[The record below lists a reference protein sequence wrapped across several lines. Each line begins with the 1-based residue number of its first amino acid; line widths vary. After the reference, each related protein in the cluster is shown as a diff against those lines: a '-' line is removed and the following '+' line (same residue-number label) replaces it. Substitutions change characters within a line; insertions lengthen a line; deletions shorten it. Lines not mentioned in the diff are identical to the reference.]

1 MPRFVH
7 TPARRAGRVRAAEHV
22 APALPPAPGPL
33 QVSPSE
39 SSVTA
44 PSVLVP
50 TPVSASGAARV
61 FVPDALVR
69 CAAVFLPAGL
79 PREGRVA
86 FWSPEGELPPLADPR
101 ERGAATGGRTG
112 SHGAA
117 DGPGAARPVATG
129 PERDEVTV
137 VRLQE
142 GVARACA
149 VPAVVL
155 PVADA
160 LPLLVRARR
169 DGAAHPAAAC
179 WGAAASHALHLL
191 ARGRLLPGLTAS
203 DHDAWR
209 AGPLDAD
216 DIAQLRAIA
225 AAMPPEAH
233 AVPLTGPTSSPL
245 PEPSPD
251 SLSAEDRRL
260 RLPDPEA
267 LVRAFL
273 DAVADSLPRTPAA
286 VFAAG
291 APFAARAPQRL
302 PGARTWAA
310 EAAAGMD
317 AGVRVSLRLDLSA
330 YDAFDS
336 AAVAAA
342 REPAQ
347 AWGTRAAD
355 GAEEADATEGADVTS
370 GLPGRGGP
378 DDGGGPRRAGTA
390 LVQIHS
396 LADPTLVIDAAGLWA
411 GHGDDSFGPRARIDA
426 MLALRR
432 AARVW
437 APLTRLLERDVPDA
451 LPLAEDELYD
461 LLGPGAARLADAG
474 VAVHWPRELARTLS
488 ATAVVRPAPGTATDG
503 TFFFDTDELL
513 RFDWQLALDGD
524 PLTEREMDALAE
536 SHRPIVRLRDQWVVV
551 DPALVRKAR
560 RRELG
565 LLEPV
570 DALAVALTGSTEIDG
585 ETVQAVPAGA
595 LAALRDRLVAGP
607 AAVPQPPALAA
618 TLRDY
623 QLKGLAWL
631 DLMTSLGLGGC
642 LADDMGL
649 GKTVTVIAL
658 HLHRAR
664 PAPTLVVCPAS
675 LLGNWQREIARFAPG
690 VPAHRFHG
698 TGRTLEGV
706 TDGFVLTTYG
716 TMRSSADTLAA
727 HTWGMV
733 VADEAQHVKNPFSST
748 AKALRTIP
756 APARVALTGTP
767 VENNLS
773 ELWALL
779 DWTTPGLLGPLK
791 AFRSRHARIV
801 ENVENAKHA
810 GVRDADNEH
819 AVERLSRLVRPFL
832 LRRRKSDPGIVPE
845 LPPKTESD
853 HPVALTREQASLYE
867 AVVRETMAAIEAAE
881 GIARRGLVM
890 KLLTSLKQIC
900 NHPAQ
905 YLKEDRTRLAGR
917 SGKLSLL
924 EELLDTI
931 LAEDGSVLIFTQ
943 YVSMAR
949 LLSAHLAA
957 RAIPSQLLHGGTP
970 VADRERMVDRFQS
983 GEVPVFVLS
992 LKAAGTGLNL
1002 TRAGHVVHFDRWW
1015 NPAVE
1020 EQATDRAYRIGQTQP
1035 VQVHRLIAEGTVED
1049 RIAEMLRSKRALA
1062 DAVLGSGEAALTE
1075 LTDRELADLVSL
1087 RRLS

>member
-1 MPRFVH
+1 MVQSVH
-7 TPARRAGRVRAAEHV
+7 TATPLSAHAAT
-22 APALPPAPGPL
+22 AALA
-33 QVSPSE
+33 
-39 SSVTA
+39 
-44 PSVLVP
+44 
-50 TPVSASGAARV
+50 
-61 FVPDALVR
+61 R

-86 FWSPEGELPPLADPR
+86 FWSPDGELK
-101 ERGAATGGRTG
+101 ATRLGTLGEGGM
-112 SHGAA
+112 A
-117 DGPGAARPVATG
+117 PGAAGAPGATG
-129 PERDEVTV
+129 LGPGELTV
-137 VRLQE
+137 VRLRGAGGDGGNGE
-142 GVARACA
+142 DSGDGGDDVHTRT
-149 VPAVVL
+149 VPAL
-155 PVADA
+155 LLSVADA
-160 LPLLVRARR
+160 IPPLVRARR
-169 DGAAHPAAAC
+169 DRAAHPAAAC
-179 WGAAASHALHLL
+179 WGAAALHALQL
-191 ARGRLLPGLTAS
+191 AGRGRLLPGLTAS

-233 AVPLTGPTSSPL
+233 AVPVPDLSPL
-245 PEPSPD
+245 Q
-251 SLSAEDRRL
+251 
-260 RLPDPEA
+260 LPDPEA

-286 VFAAG
+286 AYAAG
-291 APFAARAPQRL
+291 APFAAREAQHL

-330 YDAFDS
+330 YDLFDQAEPDPVPGTETDSGRAEAPTGPS
-336 AAVAAA
+336 ADV
-342 REPAQ
+342 
-347 AWGTRAAD
+347 GT
-355 GAEEADATEGADVTS
+355 GAEEAQVT
-370 GLPGRGGP
+370 
-378 DDGGGPRRAGTA
+378 RRAGAA

-396 LADPTLVIDAAGLWA
+396 LADPTLVIDASGLWA
-411 GHGDDSFGPRARIDA
+411 GHGDESFGPRARIDA

-437 APLTRLLERDVPDA
+437 TPLARLLERDVPDA
-451 LPLAEDELYD
+451 LPLSEDELYE
-461 LLGPGAARLADAG
+461 LLGPGAARLAAAG
-474 VAVHWPRELARTLS
+474 VAVHWPRELARTLT
-488 ATAVVRPAPGTATDG
+488 AAAVVRPAPGSATDG
-503 TFFFDTDELL
+503 TPFFDSAELL
-513 RFDWQLALDGD
+513 KFNWQLALDGD
-524 PLTEREMDALAE
+524 PLTEKEMDALAE

-560 RRELG
+560 KRELG

-570 DALAVALTGSTEIDG
+570 DALAVALTGTAEVDG
-585 ETVQAVPAGA
+585 ETVEAVPTGA
-595 LAALRDRLVAGP
+595 LAALRDRLTTGPVAI
-607 AAVPQPPALAA
+607 AQPPALAA

-623 QLKGLAWL
+623 QLRGLAWL

-664 PAPTLVVCPAS
+664 TAPTLVVCPAS
-675 LLGNWQREIARFAPG
+675 LLGNWQREITRFAPG
-690 VPAHRFHG
+690 VPVHRFHG
-698 TGRTLEGV
+698 AGRSLDEVSGDGV
-706 TDGFVLTTYG
+706 PGGFVLTTYG
-716 TMRSSADTLAA
+716 TMRSSAEALAA
-727 HTWGMV
+727 HGWGMV

-756 APARVALTGTP
+756 APARIALTGTP

-791 AFRSRHARIV
+791 AFRARHARIV
-801 ENVENAKHA
+801 ENVENAKSA
-810 GVRDADNEH
+810 DIKDADNAE
-819 AVERLSRLVRPFL
+819 AVERLSRLLRPFL
-832 LRRRKSDPGIVPE
+832 LRRKKSDPGIVPE

-890 KLLTSLKQIC
+890 KLLTALKQIC

-905 YLKEDRTRLAGR
+905 YLKEDTARLTGR
-917 SGKLSLL
+917 SGKLALL
-924 EELLDTI
+924 DELLDTI
-931 LAEDGSVLIFTQ
+931 LAEDGSVLLFTQ

-970 VADRERMVDRFQS
+970 VAERERMVDRFQS

-1002 TRAGHVVHFDRWW
+1002 TRAGHVIHFDRWW

-1049 RIAEMLRSKRALA
+1049 KIAEMLSSKRALA

-1075 LTDRELADLVSL
+1075 LTDRDLADLVSL